1 MVRAVG
7 QKTKGKALL
16 IGCAAGAVNGLLGT
30 GGGMILVPA
39 FTGLMGLEEK
49 KALATSVAVIAPLC
63 LLSAGIY
70 WLRGGLPLWQAVPYL
85 IGGLAGGIL
94 GSAVF
99 RWVPPVLLKR
109 AFGALL
115 IYGGVRSFF

>member
-1 MVRAVG
+1 MEKKAG
-7 QKTKGKALL
+7 KGRALL
-16 IGCAAGAVNGLLGT
+16 IGLAAGAVNGFLGT

-39 FTGLMGLEEK
+39 FTGLMGLPQK

-63 LLSAGIY
+63 LLSAALY
-70 WLRGGLPLWQAVPYL
+70 WFRGGLPLGEAVPYL
-85 IGGLAGGIL
+85 LGGLAGGVL
-94 GSAVF
+94 ASAVF
-99 RWVPPVLLKR
+99 RWVPPVALKR